1 MGWPGATLSKDKEE
15 YGNNWLSNIALN
27 KSIVV
32 PVISCML

>member
-1 MGWPGATLSKDKEE
+1 MGWPGATLNKHKEE

-32 PVISCML
+32 PAILCML